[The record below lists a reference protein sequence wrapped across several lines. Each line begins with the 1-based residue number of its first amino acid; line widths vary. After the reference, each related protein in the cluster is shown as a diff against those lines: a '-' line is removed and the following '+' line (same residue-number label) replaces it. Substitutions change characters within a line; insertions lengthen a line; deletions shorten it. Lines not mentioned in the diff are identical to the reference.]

1 MACHLVFRMAFRV
14 VFHIVFRVV
23 FIGRDQ
29 RRYARG
35 VVRVEKAGGFG
46 QARDQTQIADGAL
59 CVREPRRQPRSR
71 IGGQAHEQRIHALDF
86 GALIVDDI
94 GGEIE

>member
-1 MACHLVFRMAFRV
+1 MACHVVFRTAFP
-14 VFHIVFRVV
+14 IVFRAV
-23 FIGRDQ
+23 FIGRDH
-29 RRYARG
+29 RRYPRG

-59 CVREPRRQPRSR
+59 CVRESRREPRSR